1 MHSKTLWVC
10 LILILTAGFSASA
23 TQGKSGPSSGTP
35 QAPGVGSLDLAF
47 RFASAIQSDPKDQAK
62 AQEAVLRDF
71 LLLGAD
77 DEAASRTAQVRGW
90 RRGVLYAE
98 LAEHRAAQGDAEAAR
113 DLIEKARGVRSETQ
127 GWEGPR
133 VDAEIAAALA
143 ALGDLASS
151 ERIALDLA
159 AADPRQ
165 YSGRAAATV
174 SQAQTALGNFEK
186 AMEALAPV
194 DGDADVE
201 VSGARTSGYLG
212 IAREKKF
219 TLAQR
224 LAALQA
230 AESSAASLPSWEEV
244 GVLTE
249 IARLYRETG
258 QRERCAGALRKAQEI
273 ALSLPGSAAGKIPLM
288 AQVAQGWAEAGEKS
302 RARTLLLEAEPAA
315 AKAFDIDRPGA
326 YARLASAW
334 RALGDTK
341 QANRLTALAI
351 SSAESLRNA
360 RPRALSAVDICRS
373 LGRDGVEPDPGTRG
387 RLELLLANLKDPW

>member
-1 MHSKTLWVC
+1 RSSCASLV
-10 LILILTAGFSASA
+10 LVLSFGLASA
-23 TQGKSGPSSGTP
+23 TMPANGASVAKTSPASGL
-35 QAPGVGSLDLAF
+35 ASLDLAF

-77 DEAASRTAQVRGW
+77 EEAASRAAQVRGW
-90 RRGVLYAE
+90 RRGIIYAE

-113 DLIEKARGVRSETQ
+113 DLIEKAKAVRAETS

-143 ALGDLASS
+143 ALGDLTSS
-151 ERIALDLA
+151 ERMALDLA

-165 YSGRAAATV
+165 YGGRAAATV
-174 SQAQTALGNFEK
+174 SQAQAALGNFDK

-194 DGDADVE
+194 EGDADVE

-212 IAREKKF
+212 IAKEKKF
-219 TLAQR
+219 TSAQR
-224 LAALQA
+224 LTALQK
-230 AESSAASLPSWEEV
+230 AEASAASLPSWEEV
-244 GVLTE
+244 GVLSE
-249 IARLYRETG
+249 IAWLYRETG
-258 QRERCAGALRKAQEI
+258 ERERCTGALQKAQEI
-273 ALSLPGSAAGKIPLM
+273 ALSLPGSATGKIPLM
-288 AQVAQGWAEAGEKS
+288 AQVAQGWAEAGQKS
-302 RARTLLLEAEPAA
+302 RARTLMQEAEPWV
-315 AKAFDIDRPGA
+315 AKALDIDRPGA

-334 RALGDTK
+334 RALGDAR
-341 QANRLTALAI
+341 QANRLTGLAI
-351 SSAESLRNA
+351 SAAESLRNA

-373 LGRDGVEPDPGTRG
+373 LGRDGVQPDPATLG

>member
-1 MHSKTLWVC
+1 
-10 LILILTAGFSASA
+10 
-23 TQGKSGPSSGTP
+23 
-35 QAPGVGSLDLAF
+35 
-47 RFASAIQSDPKDQAK
+47 RFASAIQTDPKDQAK

-77 DEAASRTAQVRGW
+77 EEAARRAPQVRGW
-90 RRGVLYAE
+90 RRGVIYAE

-113 DLIEKARGVRSETQ
+113 DFIEKARAVRSETP

-143 ALGDLASS
+143 ALGDLSSS
-151 ERIALDLA
+151 ERMALDLA

-165 YSGRAAATV
+165 YGGRAAATV
-174 SQAQTALGNFEK
+174 SQAQAALGNFDK

-194 DGDADVE
+194 EGDTDVE
-201 VSGARTSGYLG
+201 VSRARTSGYLG

-219 TLAQR
+219 TPAQR
-224 LAALQA
+224 LTALQRA
-230 AESSAASLPSWEEV
+230 DASAASLPSWEEV

-258 QRERCAGALRKAQEI
+258 ENERCAEALQKAQGI
-273 ALSLPGSAAGKIPLM
+273 ALSLLGSAAGKIPLM
-288 AQVAQGWAEAGEKS
+288 AQVAQGWAEAGRKS
-302 RARTLLLEAEPAA
+302 RARKLLQEAEPWA
-315 AKAFDIDRPGA
+315 AKALDIDRPGA

-334 RALGDTK
+334 RALGDAK
-341 QANRLTALAI
+341 QANRLTGLAI
-351 SSAESLRNA
+351 SAAESLRNA

-373 LGRDGVEPDPGTRG
+373 LGRDGVEPDSGTRS